1 MFMYYKDNIAF
12 ERAEEIYKSIT
23 GGDKKQSPRIDITF
37 IKYMWK
43 QCKKYRKILSAIDQN
58 YVILNDI
65 EELFKN
71 FIDTGSDVIKI
82 IIKCLSTNNIKD
94 SLSIIAKGV
103 KISSKLPI
111 TISQLRKFF
120 NNMKE
125 KQFMITF
132 LNEKITVINKI
143 INEIYNDEN
152 IIKHI
157 DDKNKFN
164 NIRNKVNNL
173 SSDISKISDIVNTI
187 NKPITINKLILS
199 VSRDTN

>member
-12 ERAEEIYKSIT
+12 ERAEEIYNSIT

-43 QCKKYRKILSAIDQN
+43 RCKKYRKILSAIDQN

-152 IIKHI
+152 TIKHI